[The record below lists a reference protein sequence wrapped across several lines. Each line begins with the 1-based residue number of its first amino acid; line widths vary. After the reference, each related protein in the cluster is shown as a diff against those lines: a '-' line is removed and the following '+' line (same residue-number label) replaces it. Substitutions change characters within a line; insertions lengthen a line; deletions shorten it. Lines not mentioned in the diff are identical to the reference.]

1 MDAYLAIVSKRD
13 ERSFDPRPVADDAL
27 ERILE
32 AGRMAGSAHN
42 GQPVRFLVV
51 EDRDVRSQLAVC
63 AFSPG
68 LVVLAPLLIVISAR
82 TDMPRFAGFDA
93 GRAAQNM
100 VLAAWSEGIAS
111 CPAGFHDAARAA
123 VLLGLADGEPP
134 VAAVCFGYPRTAR
147 DPARRPVA
155 DWIRRAHR
163 RPLAEVVRRLGGAA
177 R

>member
-13 ERSFDPRPVADDAL
+13 ERSFDPRPVPEDAL
-27 ERILE
+27 ERVLE
-32 AGRMAGSAHN
+32 AGRVAGSAHN
-42 GQPVRFLVV
+42 GQPVRFIVV
-51 EDRDVRSQLAVC
+51 EDQDVRSRLAVC

-68 LVVLAPLLIVISAR
+68 LVVLAPLLIVVSAR
-82 TDMPRFAGFDA
+82 TESPRFTGFDA

-111 CPAGFHDAARAA
+111 CPAGFHDGARAA
-123 VLLGLADGEPP
+123 ALLGLGDEELP
-134 VAAVCFGYPRTAR
+134 VVALCFGYPRTAR

-163 RPLAEVVRRLGGAA
+163 RPLAEVVRRLGGAP